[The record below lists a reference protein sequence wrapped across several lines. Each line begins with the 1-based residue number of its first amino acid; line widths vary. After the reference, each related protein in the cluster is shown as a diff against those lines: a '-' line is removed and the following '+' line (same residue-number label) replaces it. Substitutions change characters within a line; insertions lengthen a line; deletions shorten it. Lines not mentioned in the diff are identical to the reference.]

1 MKSDF
6 LKLVA
11 AAVFLVGFAPSVFP
25 QGPPIPSTLGYKS
38 GTGWI
43 MVYIRAPNGLPST
56 ALPQITLTSA
66 DDNSLVQ
73 QTPRREGN
81 AWVFSGLTNGAD
93 YEVQVQVD
101 GFQTASQ
108 TVSIPATDFGT
119 ANVFIILK
127 PAGPQ
132 LEFRPPVGRFLLA
145 PREQKEVQNGIKDL
159 NAGKNSSAQKH
170 FQKAIQMS
178 PGNPYLNYLMGMAY
192 LLNNNLN
199 SARSYLEQSVSLD
212 PNQSTSLSALGTVQY
227 DQRDYAGA
235 IATLNKALALDPT
248 SWKDQWLLA
257 GACLKSR
264 DYQAA
269 LEHGEKALE
278 MGKSAAEPVKIVL
291 AEASASI
298 GDRDA
303 ALKMVNE
310 FLSAHPKDESA
321 LRLRAWILARPA
333 AVSASP
339 SNTAGAVRAGMD
351 GPPRPNWAPLD
362 VDAEKPLV
370 SVSTCSLPKTLKAAG
385 KTATRLVDELQQ
397 YKASEDY
404 QTIEVK
410 PDENL
415 ETAESHNFAYT
426 AAIDDPRVHTIHINE
441 SRGANLTRAD
451 MPDHLPDT
459 GAAALALAFHPYL
472 QHDFSWSCEGLGQWK
487 NASAWVVRFEQL
499 PDQPDELLNFQNVAG
514 VYPLPVKG
522 RAWIS
527 EKDGDVL
534 HLEAEL
540 DRAIAPIRLEY
551 EQFVIDYQPVTFNGR
566 NETVWLPQN
575 EDIYYHYRGH
585 YLHHFHHFSN
595 FELIRRGAPAPSEPS
610 KTAEAKSPAS

>member
-1 MKSDF
+1 MKPDF
-6 LKLVA
+6 LKLVT
-11 AAVFLVGFAPSVFP
+11 AAVVLLGFAPFAFS
-25 QGPPIPSTLGYKS
+25 QGPPIPSTLGFKS

-132 LEFRPPVGRFLLA
+132 LEFRPPAGRFLLA

-257 GACLKSR
+257 GACLKNR

-278 MGKSAAEPVKIVL
+278 MGKSAAEPVKVVL
-291 AEASASI
+291 AEASASV

-321 LRLRAWILARPA
+321 LRLRTWILARP

-339 SNTAGAVRAGMD
+339 SNNSATARAGMD

-370 SVSTCSLPKTLKAAG
+370 SVSTCFLPKTLKAAG

-514 VYPLPVKG
+514 VYPLPIKG

-575 EDIYYHYRGH
+575 EDIYYHYRGR

-595 FELIRRGAPAPSEPS
+595 FELIRRGTAAPSEPS
-610 KTAEAKSPAS
+610 KTAEAKSPSS